1 MIRNDMK
8 SRQIATFFIAFLP
21 LIKIISAPSV
31 FAAFCG
37 EKLWMPAAGLFL
49 ADILLISL
57 FIFYAKRRD
66 YVPFFDI
73 LTEDYSKAFA
83 RVVFFIYAIF
93 FLLRAFIPLC
103 EYKYLVE
110 SGFYEVLPRSE
121 IFFPVFA
128 LTFYMAVKGLK
139 ILGRCSEIAAPITII
154 GMLIVFYLTIGSG
167 DFANLLPL
175 FYGSGTKEISCALK
189 NTFWFND
196 AIYFIMFCGH
206 FKNEKNV
213 PLKIYICYG
222 VSALFTLVFYACFYA
237 VFYTVAPLEKT
248 ALSSVSIFSI
258 TLINVGRFDY
268 LALFMLMISG
278 VFAISVPVCASV
290 KCFGR
295 AFQTGKT
302 LVPSLIINAIL
313 LVAVET
319 FSGKLNYIIEFY
331 QNELAPFF
339 IICGYF
345 LPLLGLKGCFE
356 RRLKTKTIADKNSR
370 GAPV

>member
-8 SRQIATFFIAFLP
+8 SRQVATFFIAFLP

-31 FAAFCG
+31 FASFCG
-37 EKLWMPAAGLFL
+37 EKLWMPALGLFL
-49 ADILLISL
+49 ADILLITL
-57 FIFYAKRRD
+57 FVFYAKRRD
-66 YVPFFDI
+66 YLPFFDI
-73 LTEDYSKAFA
+73 LTEDYSKTFA

-110 SGFYEVLPRSE
+110 SGFYEVMPRSE

-139 ILGRCSEIAAPITII
+139 VLGRCSEIAAPITII

-167 DFANLLPL
+167 DFANLLPI
-175 FYGSGTKEISCALK
+175 FYGSGKKEVLCAVK

-206 FKNEKNV
+206 FKNEKNAAR
-213 PLKIYICYG
+213 KIYICYG
-222 VSALFTLVFYACFYA
+222 VSAVLTLIFYLCFYA

-248 ALSSVSIFSI
+248 ALSSVSIFSV

-302 LVPSLIINAIL
+302 LVPSLLINAL
-313 LVAVET
+313 LFVCVAF
-319 FSGKLNYIIEFY
+319 FSSKLNYIIEFY
-331 QNELAPFF
+331 QNKLAPFF

-345 LPLLGLKGCFE
+345 LPLLGLKGCFKPN
-356 RRLKTKTIADKNSR
+356 LKSQAITRKNQ
-370 GAPV
+370 GGELA

>member
-1 MIRNDMK
+1 MIRNDIK
-8 SRQIATFFIAFLP
+8 SRQVATFFIAFLP
-21 LIKIISAPSV
+21 LIKIISAPSA

-37 EKLWMPAAGLFL
+37 EKLWIPVVLLFL

-66 YVPFFDI
+66 YLPFFDI
-73 LTEDYSKAFA
+73 LTKDYSKGFA
-83 RVVFFIYAIF
+83 RAVFFVYAIF

-110 SGFYEVLPRSE
+110 SGFYEVMPRSE

-139 ILGRCSEIAAPITII
+139 VLGRCSEIAAPITIA
-154 GMLIVFYLTIGSG
+154 GMLIVFYLTVGSS
-167 DFANLLPL
+167 DFGNLLPV
-175 FYGSGTKEISCALK
+175 FYGSGKREVTCALK

-206 FKNEKNV
+206 FKNEKNTV
-213 PLKIYICYG
+213 RKIFICYA
-222 VSALFTLVFYACFYA
+222 VSAVFTLIFYVCFYA

-248 ALSSVSIFSI
+248 ALSSVSIFSV

-302 LVPSLIINAIL
+302 LVPSIIVNALL
-313 LVAVET
+313 LVCVAM
-319 FSGKLNYIIEFY
+319 FSSKLSFIIEFY
-331 QNELAPFF
+331 QNNLAPFF

-345 LPLLGLKGCFE
+345 LPLLGLKGCFKRQNSE
-356 RRLKTKTIADKNSR
+356 RGVIGENS
-370 GAPV
+370 GGEPI